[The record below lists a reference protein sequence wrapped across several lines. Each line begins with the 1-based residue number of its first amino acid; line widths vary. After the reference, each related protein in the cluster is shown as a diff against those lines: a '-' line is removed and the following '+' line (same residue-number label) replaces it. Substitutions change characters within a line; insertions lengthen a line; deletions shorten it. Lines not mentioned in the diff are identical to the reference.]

1 MPDLLSTFCPTSLR
15 ATAHL
20 RTATQVLLVL
30 PLLLAPVVGSAN
42 CPAPDATRPTAMPG
56 KRSITSIDPDT
67 PIHIDSAGFEGTRAG
82 DWDLK
87 GDVTITQG
95 ERQLKTRDATYNPES
110 QTFTTQNSAEYID
123 PTLKVR
129 GSGAQFDPA
138 SGAKFEGAEFEL
150 PQQNGRGSASRISAT
165 PQGEVAL
172 DEVRYTTCP
181 LGNEDWVI
189 RAGDL
194 HISQQ
199 RGLGIGRG
207 VRLDF
212 KGVPV
217 LYSPFISF
225 PVGNER
231 KSGFFFP
238 LIGTSERSGYSFS
251 VPWYWNIAP
260 NYDATFVPTWF
271 SKRGA
276 RLDSEF
282 RYLNEYGR
290 GELHVDYLPHD
301 DQVGTSR
308 SLLRFVDQSDFTER
322 LRLDVAVA
330 NASDSKWFE
339 DFGMGPEGT
348 SVSYLSRNAGLT
360 YATDNW
366 FVVASAQNFQTIDDQ
381 RIAPQDRPYTL
392 LPQIAAH
399 ASMPDQ
405 PFGLAFG
412 LDMELANFDRSFSD
426 SMTSNET
433 GWRADIMPEVRMP
446 LRGSGL
452 YLEPAAA
459 WRYTTYHLNDRQAG
473 QDATPH
479 RSAPILSVDGGM
491 TFERP
496 SGSKQQRVQ
505 TFEPRFMYLYVP
517 YRRQDDLPLFDT
529 GAADL
534 NLVQLFRTNRYV
546 GADRLSNANQVS
558 IGATSRL
565 LSAATGKQY
574 LTATIGQ
581 AYYFDEPKVAL
592 PNEVLDD
599 NETSDVI
606 AELAL
611 TAYRNWNVRMGVQFD
626 PGESRSEKGDVLFQ
640 YQPNT
645 DRVVNLGYRF
655 RRDNIE
661 QVDGSIAWPIA
672 DQWSAFGRMV
682 YSLDDRSALDQA
694 AGFEYRSC
702 CWKVQLVGR
711 RYVSNSDGNMDTGVL
726 LQFELNGLASVGTGA
741 DAFLERSIR
750 GYSRSDP
757 LATRRS
763 D

>member
-1 MPDLLSTFCPTSLR
+1 MPALPPTFCPTSLR

-20 RTATQVLLVL
+20 RTATQVLIVL
-30 PLLLAPVVGSAN
+30 PLLLAPVAGSAN
-42 CPAPDATRPTAMPG
+42 CPAPDAAGPTATPG
-56 KRSITSIDPDT
+56 KRSITTIDPDT
-67 PIHIDSAGFEGTRAG
+67 PIQIDSAGFEGTRAG

-110 QTFTTQNSAEYID
+110 QTFATPNNVEYSD

-138 SGAKFEGAEFEL
+138 TGAKFEDAEFEL
-150 PQQNGRGSASRISAT
+150 PLQNGRGSASRISAT
-165 PQGEVAL
+165 PQGEIAL

-181 LGNEDWVI
+181 LGNEDWLI

-194 HISQQ
+194 NISQQ

-238 LIGTSERSGYSFS
+238 LIGTSERSGYSLS

-282 RYLNEYGR
+282 RYLHEYGR
-290 GELHVDYLPHD
+290 GELNVDYLPHD
-301 DQVGTSR
+301 DRFGTSR

-339 DFGMGPEGT
+339 DFGLGPEGT
-348 SVSYLSRNAGLT
+348 SVSYLSRTAGLT

-366 FVVASAQNFQTIDDQ
+366 FVIASTQNFQTIDDQ

-399 ASMPDQ
+399 ASIPEQ

-433 GWRADIMPEVRMP
+433 GWRADIAPEVRMP

-459 WRYTTYHLNDRQAG
+459 WRYTTYHLTDRQAG
-473 QDATPH
+473 QDTTPH

-491 TFERP
+491 IFERP

-565 LSAATGKQY
+565 LSAATGQQY

-599 NETSDVI
+599 TETSDVI

-611 TAYRNWNVRMGVQFD
+611 TAYRNWNVRMGVQYD

-640 YQPNT
+640 YQPNN

-661 QVDGSIAWPIA
+661 QLDGSIAWPIA
-672 DQWSAFGRMV
+672 DQWSAFSRMV
-682 YSLDDRSALDQA
+682 YSLEDRSSLDQV

-711 RYVSNSDGNMDTGVL
+711 RYVSNSDGHMDTSVL

-750 GYSRSDP
+750 GYSRGDP